1 MDERR
6 KSSPDQTVSSP
17 RLLTLAMSAGLALL
31 AGCTA
36 PNGVGGPRFVDDAF
50 AADTVAAD
58 EAAATGETAP
68 MTTLGA
74 FLAGRIAQDERNYA
88 TALAFYRD
96 ALARNPSSAEMAN
109 HVLVLAV
116 AEGRFDIA
124 GPVAAKLAE
133 ADPDNAGLA
142 QMVQLVEQAKSGH
155 AAAAVDAARHL
166 PKEGFY
172 RLAGALSRG
181 WTLAM
186 DPAKTQEA
194 LAELDDLAQLP
205 PLAPLKTLH
214 AALMLDLA
222 GNTEAAGQAYQAALG
237 TDAKAPL
244 RMVQLAGNFLE
255 RTGHADLAA
264 ALYQNYTAETAGA
277 YGVQL
282 TASSG
287 GPPPRII
294 PDARHGLAESLYDM
308 ASLIGQSDSP
318 EVAMLSVRLA
328 LELEPNFPL
337 AQLVLADAL
346 ETEHRLPDALAVY
359 RSIDRA
365 SPLAWTA
372 RLREAVLRDQAG
384 DTTGAEADLAAMAE
398 ERKDRPEPLIELA
411 DIERSHED
419 YAKASET
426 YGAALARIGGEL
438 PAHDWSILFSRGIA
452 EERSGAWKQA
462 ETDLRKALSLRPN
475 EPSVLNYLGYSL
487 VDRNERLPEA
497 LKLIKEAVDLRPTDG
512 FIVDSLGWAYFRLG
526 DYKNAQTTL
535 ERAVELEPS
544 DAEINNHLGD
554 AYWQGGRREEARLQ
568 WRRALDMKPAAELAK
583 TISGKLD
590 HPPKVLRPAS
600 GTSASHG
607 I

>member
-6 KSSPDQTVSSP
+6 KSGPGEIVSLS
-17 RLLTLAMSAGLALL
+17 RLLTLAVSAGVALL

-36 PNGVGGPRFVDDAF
+36 PDGVGGTRFVDDAF

-58 EAAATGETAP
+58 EAAATGEAAP
-68 MTTLGA
+68 MTALGA

-96 ALARNPSSAEMAN
+96 ALARNPSSAELAN

-124 GPVAAKLAE
+124 GPVSAKLAE

-142 QMVQLVEQAKSGH
+142 QLVQLVEQAKSGH
-155 AAAAVDAARHL
+155 ASAAVDAARHL

-172 RLAGALSRG
+172 RLAGSLARG

-186 DPAKTQEA
+186 DPGKTREA

-222 GNTEAAGQAYQAALG
+222 GNAEAAGQAYQAALG
-237 TDAKAPL
+237 TDGKAPL

-255 RTGHADLAA
+255 RQGHADLAA
-264 ALYQNYTAETAGA
+264 TLYQNYTAETAGA

-282 TASSG
+282 SVSAS
-287 GPPPRII
+287 PPPRLI

-346 ETEHRLPDALAVY
+346 ETEHRLPEALAAY
-359 RSIDRA
+359 RGIDRA

-384 DTTGAEADLAAMAE
+384 DTAGAEADLAAMAE
-398 ERKDRPEPLIELA
+398 ERKDRPEPLVELA

-426 YGAALARIGGEL
+426 YSTALARIGGEL
-438 PAHDWSILFSRGIA
+438 PARDWSILFSRGIA
-452 EERSGAWKQA
+452 EERSGAWKPA
-462 ETDLRKALSLRPN
+462 EADLRKALSLRPN

-535 ERAVELEPS
+535 ERAVELEPA
-544 DAEINNHLGD
+544 DAEITNHLGD

-568 WRRALDMKPAAELAK
+568 WHRALDMKPAAELAK
-583 TISGKLD
+583 AITVKLD
-590 HPPKVLRPAS
+590 HPPKVLRPIS

-607 I
+607 S

>member
-1 MDERR
+1 MNERR
-6 KSSPDQTVSSP
+6 KSGPGETVSSS
-17 RLLTLAMSAGLALL
+17 RLRTLAISAGVALL

-36 PNGVGGPRFVDDAF
+36 PDGIGGTRFVDDAF

-58 EAAATGETAP
+58 EAAATGEAAP

-74 FLAGRIAQDERNYA
+74 FLAGRVAQDERNYA

-96 ALARNPSSAEMAN
+96 ALARNPSSAELAN

-124 GPVAAKLAE
+124 GPVSAKLAE

-142 QMVQLVEQAKSGH
+142 QLVQLVEQAKSGH
-155 AAAAVDAARHL
+155 AAAAADAARHL

-172 RLAGALSRG
+172 RLAGSLARG

-186 DPAKTQEA
+186 DPGKTQEA

-237 TDAKAPL
+237 TDGKAPL

-255 RTGHADLAA
+255 RTGHADQAA
-264 ALYQNYTAETAGA
+264 ALYQTYTAETAGA
-277 YGVQL
+277 YGVRL
-282 TASSG
+282 SVSAS
-287 GPPPRII
+287 PPQHLI

-346 ETEHRLPDALAVY
+346 ENEHRLPEALAAY

-384 DTTGAEADLAAMAE
+384 DTAGAEADLAAMAE
-398 ERKDRPEPLIELA
+398 ERKDRPEPLVELA
-411 DIERSHED
+411 DIQRSHED

-426 YGAALARIGGEL
+426 YSTGLARIGGEL
-438 PAHDWSILFSRGIA
+438 PVRDWSILFSRGIA

-462 ETDLRKALSLRPN
+462 EADLRKALSLRPN

-535 ERAVELEPS
+535 ERAVELEPA
-544 DAEINNHLGD
+544 DAEITNHLGD

-568 WRRALDMKPAAELAK
+568 WHRALDMKPAAELAK
-583 TISGKLD
+583 AISGKLD
-590 HPPKVLRPAS
+590 HPPKVLRATP

-607 I
+607 S